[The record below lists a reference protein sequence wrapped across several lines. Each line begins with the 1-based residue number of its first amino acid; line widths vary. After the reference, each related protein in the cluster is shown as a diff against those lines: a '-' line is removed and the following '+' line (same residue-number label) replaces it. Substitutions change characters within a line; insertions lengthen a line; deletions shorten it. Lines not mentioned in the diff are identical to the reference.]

1 LSDYSFSE
9 EVRETKC
16 AYFSARLEQSG
27 LGSSSKWKQIKIESQ
42 VTEATEQN
50 SREGS
55 MIGKGLT
62 HRRWVRVSALALSAL
77 GVLSANHT
85 SAKASGDD
93 KSSKGEFIPTG
104 VHITPLAAKGSM
116 FQPLNPGLPS
126 DPTFTV
132 GQAVTTAVSPDG
144 RTLLILTSGYNS
156 QNFTSGPNA
165 GQTNPAE
172 SNEYIFIFD
181 ISGGKPLQTQVL
193 QVPNAFDGLAFNPSG
208 KEFYVS
214 GGPNDDVHFYDL
226 AGGVWAESGSPL
238 KLGHAGA
245 LALGNITP
253 GAMGLAVTGDGKRL
267 VVANYENDSA
277 SLIDVAG
284 RKVLGELDLRPGNG
298 TAGGEYPVWVAIQG
312 SQTAFISSARDR
324 EIVVVDL
331 TADALAVTDRI
342 EVKGQPTRLA
352 LNPQQTRLYVAESS
366 SDAVAAIST
375 KSHKVL
381 EEIGTTAP
389 KWAFANEAG
398 FKGSIP
404 NSVTVSPDGGWLYV
418 TNGGANSVAVI
429 QLASDGSETGKSQI
443 VGLIPT
449 GWYPNSASV
458 SADGSMLYVVNG
470 KSNAGPNPQGC
481 RDKGSLSIGNG
492 IGPGAESACS
502 AANQYVWQLTKA
514 GFLSLPIPHG
524 EALEDLTEQ
533 VAKNNHYSATANGED
548 AEMMAFLRDKIK
560 HVIYIVRENRTYD
573 QILGDLG
580 KGNGDPSIVVYPQ
593 PITPNQH
600 ALASKFVDL
609 DNFYDSGEVSGDGWN
624 WSTSARAADTI
635 EKTEPINYAGRGL
648 NYDYEGTNRNVNV
661 GYATPAERA
670 AAFAAYNSL
679 PPAVKNSLL
688 LGTNDVSAP
697 DSPDGEAGAGYLW
710 NSALRA
716 GLKVRNYGF
725 FIDLG
730 PYGVPVSVGGIPLLR
745 HPFDS
750 GTPVAFA
757 TKAALQPITD
767 QFFRGYDNHFPDFYR
782 VDEWEREFDQFEQT
796 GDLPNLS
803 FVRVM
808 HDHTGNFSTAIDGLN
823 TPEIQTA
830 DNDYAVGRIVEIV
843 AKSERYRDNTLVFV
857 IEDDAQDGPDHVDA
871 HRSVAF
877 VAGPYVKQGAVVST
891 KYTTVSMI
899 ATIVDILGIQHLG
912 TYDALD
918 RPMTD
923 AFSKSAK
930 KWDFTSV
937 VPDILRT
944 MTQLPLPGDKAK
956 NSMKKNA
963 LWAFYAKPTHDAAY
977 WAEKTAGFN
986 FDQADQVNASAY
998 NLILWKGLR
1007 GDNLAYPAERDGKDL
1022 SKHRGA
1028 LLKQWRESRIREFT
1042 QQQRTM
1048 QAGGGN

>member
-1 LSDYSFSE
+1 
-9 EVRETKC
+9 
-16 AYFSARLEQSG
+16 
-27 LGSSSKWKQIKIESQ
+27 
-42 VTEATEQN
+42 
-50 SREGS
+50 

-62 HRRWVRVSALALSAL
+62 RWPWVRVSALVVSVL
-77 GVLSANHT
+77 GILCVSHIA
-85 SAKASGDD
+85 AKAEGDD
-93 KSSKGEFIPTG
+93 KSNKGEFLPTG
-104 VHITPLAAKGSM
+104 VHITPSAAKGSI

-126 DPTFTV
+126 DPMFTV

-144 RTLLILTSGYNS
+144 RTLLILTSGFNS

-165 GQTNPAE
+165 GDTNPAE
-172 SNEYIFIFD
+172 SNEYIFVFD

-193 QVPNAFDGLAFNPSG
+193 QVPNAFDGLAFHPSG

-226 AGGVWAESGSPL
+226 TGETWVENGSPVN
-238 KLGHAGA
+238 LGHTGA
-245 LALGNITP
+245 LGLGNITP
-253 GAMGLAVTGDGKRL
+253 GAMGLAVTADGKRL

-277 SLIDVAG
+277 SLIDIAG

-298 TAGGEYPVWVAIQG
+298 QAGGEYPVWVAIQG

-324 EIVVVDL
+324 EVVAVDL
-331 TADALAVTDRI
+331 SADVLTVTDRI
-342 EVKGQPTRLA
+342 KVKGQPTRLT
-352 LNPQQTRLYVAESS
+352 LNPKQTRLYVAESS
-366 SDAVAAIST
+366 SDAVAVINT
-375 KSHKVL
+375 KSHKVI

-404 NSVTVSPDGGWLYV
+404 NSVTVSADGGWLYV

-429 QLASDGSETGKSQI
+429 RLAADGGEAGKSQL

-458 SADGSMLYVVNG
+458 SADGSMLYIVNG
-470 KSNAGPNPQGC
+470 KSNAGPNPQNC
-481 RDKGSLSIGNG
+481 RDKGSLSIGHG
-492 IGPGAESACS
+492 IGPGAESACN

-514 GFLSLPIPHG
+514 GFLSLPVPHG
-524 EALEDLTEQ
+524 EALEDLTQQ
-533 VAKNNHYSATANGED
+533 VASNNHYNAKASGED

-624 WSTSARAADTI
+624 WSTSGRAADTI

-679 PPAVKNSLL
+679 PPAVRNSLL

-716 GLKVRNYGF
+716 GLSVRNYGF

-730 PYGVPVSVGGIPLLR
+730 PYSVPISVGGIPLIR

-757 TKAALQPITD
+757 TKAALQPISD
-767 QFFRGYDNHFPDFYR
+767 QFFRGYDNQFPDFYR
-782 VDEWEREFDQFEQT
+782 VDEFQREFNQFEKT

-808 HDHTGNFSTAIDGLN
+808 HDHTGAFRTAIDGVN

-843 AKSERYRDNTLVFV
+843 AKSERYRGNTLVFV

-912 TYDALD
+912 TYDALQ

-930 KWDFTSV
+930 TWDFTSI

-944 MTQLPLPGDKAK
+944 MTQLPLPAETAK
-956 NSMKKNA
+956 NSLKKDA
-963 LWAFYAKPTHDAAY
+963 LSAFYAKPRHDAAY
-977 WAEKTAGFN
+977 WAGKTAGFN
-986 FDQADQVNASAY
+986 FDQADQVNAPAY
-998 NLILWKGLR
+998 NLILWKGLM
-1007 GDNLAYPAERDGKDL
+1007 GDDAAYPAERDGRDL
-1022 SKHRGA
+1022 SKKRGA
-1028 LLKQWRESRIREFT
+1028 LLKQWRASRIREFM
-1042 QQQRTM
+1042 QQRAA
-1048 QAGGGN
+1048 QSGGGN